1 MIDPAGPLSYILI
14 FGLLV
19 LCSFFTS
26 SEAALSYCNRHKIKV
41 KADEGKTSAKLLTK
55 LFDRFDDAVITILI
69 GTNIVD
75 SLLSVI
81 TTILLVHLLGA
92 SGSLVATIATTL
104 VVVVFCE
111 MIPKNFAKENA
122 DKWSLFVIWP
132 ITFLM
137 IIFWPLEK
145 IFDFV
150 IWLIRLIF
158 KKSGQEEEAFTEDDF
173 QDVIEKIE
181 EEGVID
187 EEESDIIQNAVDFGD
202 ILVKDVLTK
211 RDDIVA
217 IDVKDCNNLY
227 LREFIV
233 KHNYSRIPVYDGTI
247 DNIIGILHVRTFLKE
262 LYYNKNTKALDVLTE
277 PYIVSPRITLDE
289 IFEGYKQHKTHI
301 AIVKNKK
308 GKTIGMV
315 TMKDVLEEL
324 VEEVDESDALPVEG
338 GEDNA

>member
-14 FGLLV
+14 AILLI

-55 LFDRFDDAVITILI
+55 LFDKFDDAVITILI

-81 TTILLVHLLGA
+81 TTILLVSLLGA

-104 VVVVFCE
+104 VVVIFCE
-111 MIPKNFAKENA
+111 MIPKNIAKENA
-122 DKWSLFVIWP
+122 ESWSLFVIWP
-132 ITFLM
+132 ITLLM
-137 IIFWPLEK
+137 YLFWPLEK
-145 IFDFV
+145 IFDFL

-158 KKSGQEEEAFTEDDF
+158 KKSGQEEETFTEDDF

-211 RDDIVA
+211 REDIVA
-217 IDVKDCNNLY
+217 IDIKDCDTKS
-227 LREFIV
+227 LREFLV
-233 KHNYSRIPVYDGTI
+233 THDYSRIPVYDGDI
-247 DNIIGILHVRTFLKE
+247 DNIIGILHVRTFLKQ
-262 LYYNKNTKALDVLTE
+262 LFYDKNTKAIDVLTE

-289 IFEGYKQHKTHI
+289 IFEGYKEHKTHI

-308 GKTIGMV
+308 GRTIGMV

-324 VEEVDESDALPVEG
+324 VEDMDESDTPADG
-338 GEDNA
+338 GEEDA

>member
-1 MIDPAGPLSYILI
+1 MIDPSGPLSYFLI
-14 FGLLV
+14 AGLLI

-26 SEAALSYCNRHKIKV
+26 SEAALSYCNRIRIKV
-41 KADEGKTSAKLLTK
+41 LADEGKTSAKLLDK
-55 LFDRFDDAVITILI
+55 LFDKFDDAVITILI

-81 TTILLVHLLGA
+81 TTILLVSLLGA

-104 VVVVFCE
+104 VVVIFCE
-111 MIPKNFAKENA
+111 MIPKNFAKVNA
-122 DKWSLFVIWP
+122 EKWSLFVIWP
-132 ITFLM
+132 ITLLM
-137 IIFWPLEK
+137 YIFWPLEK
-145 IFDFV
+145 LFDFIV
-150 IWLIRLIF
+150 WLIRLGF
-158 KKSGQEEEAFTEDDF
+158 KKGGQEEESFTEDDF

-217 IDVKDCNNLY
+217 IDIKDCDNPT
-227 LREFIV
+227 LREFLV
-233 KHNYSRIPVYDGTI
+233 NHSYSRIPVYDGSI

-262 LYYNKNTKALDVLTE
+262 LFYDRNTKAIDVLKK
-277 PYIVSPRITLDE
+277 PYFVSPRITLDE

-301 AIVKNKK
+301 AIVQNKK

-324 VEEVDESDALPVEG
+324 VVDMDESDTPLEG
-338 GEDNA
+338 GGQNA